1 MMAITLAQ
9 YAGIHSTNPDWTL
22 VRTQNAVNLLTAVN
36 SLLDMLVGLGV
47 PMPINPATKS
57 QISGQTFGGFRPECC
72 QQGAPNSSHKDAKGI
87 DLFDPHEDI
96 DDAIT
101 DAMLTMFGLYR
112 EAPSATKG
120 WCHLTT
126 RAPKSGHRSFLP

>member
-1 MMAITLAQ
+1 MAITLAQ
-9 YAGIHSTNPDWTL
+9 YVGIHSTNQDWTL

-57 QISGQTFGGFRPECC
+57 QISGQTFGGFRPQDCC
-72 QQGAPNSSHKDAKGI
+72 QGAPTSSHKEGQGI

-101 DAMLTMFGLYR
+101 DAMLAMFGLYR

-126 RAPKSGHRSFLP
+126 RAPKSKRRSFLP

>member
-1 MMAITLAQ
+1 MAITLAQ
-9 YAGIHSTNPDWTL
+9 YVGIHSTSPDWTPT
-22 VRTQNAVNLLTAVN
+22 RRQSAVNLLTAVN

-47 PMPINPATKS
+47 PMPINPHTKS
-57 QISGQTFGGFRPECC
+57 QISGQTLGGFRPQDCC
-72 QQGAPNSSHKDAKGI
+72 QGAPTSSHKEGQGI
-87 DLFDPHEDI
+87 DLFDPLEDI

-101 DAMLTMFGLYR
+101 DAMLIMFGLYR

-126 RAPKSGHRSFLP
+126 RAPKSKRRTFLP